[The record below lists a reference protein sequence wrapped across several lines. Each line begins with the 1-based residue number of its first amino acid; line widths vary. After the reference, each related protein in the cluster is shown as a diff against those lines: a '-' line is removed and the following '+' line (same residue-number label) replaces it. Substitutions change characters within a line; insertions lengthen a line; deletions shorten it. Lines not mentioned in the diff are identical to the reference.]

1 MSVNSTGWR
10 DNLYICRHLS
20 FLTNIVSHI
29 WSFLENFEVSWG
41 SNSPLRRCPR
51 TQACAAPRPLLYSAQ
66 LHWALA
72 AASAQDAPTLPP
84 SNRDGLG
91 FFLPLHRSLETLMRH
106 AGLWVRAAEARQT
119 QSCPKPQQYRKV
131 KPSPSPPC
139 SPAIPTSFGKQRILQ
154 MRFLLGAEKVS

>member
-10 DNLYICRHLS
+10 DNLCICRHLS

-29 WSFLENFEVSWG
+29 WSFLENPEVSWG
-41 SNSPLRRCPR
+41 SNSPLSRCPR
-51 TQACAAPRPLLYSAQ
+51 TRARAAPRPLLYSTE
-66 LHWALA
+66 LHWALT
-72 AASAQDAPTLPP
+72 AASARDAPTLQL

-91 FFLPLHRSLETLMRH
+91 LSLPLHRSLETLMRH

-119 QSCPKPQQYRKV
+119 ESCPKPQQYRKV
-131 KPSPSPPC
+131 KPSPSPPR